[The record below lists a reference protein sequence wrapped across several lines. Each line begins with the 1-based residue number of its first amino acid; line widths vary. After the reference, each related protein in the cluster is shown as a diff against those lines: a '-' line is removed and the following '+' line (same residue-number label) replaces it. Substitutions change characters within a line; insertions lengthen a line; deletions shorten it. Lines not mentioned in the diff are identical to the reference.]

1 MKSVSTHLAKFE
13 KARDSLRR
21 SVPESRLDPL
31 LPSDLNKSPDLVQ
44 PFLVL
49 EVPSTETAKQLP
61 QAHTR
66 HRCYFPSIINF
77 VEFIKWCI
85 EEYVS
90 RILSLNELDR
100 TVSGA
105 NDSDRFD
112 RVITAELVVGRQ
124 EVARSQV
131 REVGNDERVESD
143 SVGLVVQDELHSFA
157 WIRSPDTAVDGLCK
171 QYEGSREPQRDSS
184 LD

>member
-1 MKSVSTHLAKFE
+1 MWSVSTHLAKFE
-13 KARDSLRR
+13 KVRKSLRR

-66 HRCYFPSIINF
+66 HRCYFPSIIDF
-77 VEFIKWCI
+77 VEFIEWCVQ
-85 EEYVS
+85 EYIS
-90 RILSLNELDR
+90 RVLSLHEFDR
-100 TVSGA
+100 TVSGT
-105 NDSDRFD
+105 NDGDRSD
-112 RVITAELVVGRQ
+112 RVITAELVVGRE

-143 SVGLVVQDELHSFA
+143 SVGLVIEDELHCLA
-157 WIRSPDTAVDGLCK
+157 WIRSPDTAV
-171 QYEGSREPQRDSS
+171 E
-184 LD
+184 